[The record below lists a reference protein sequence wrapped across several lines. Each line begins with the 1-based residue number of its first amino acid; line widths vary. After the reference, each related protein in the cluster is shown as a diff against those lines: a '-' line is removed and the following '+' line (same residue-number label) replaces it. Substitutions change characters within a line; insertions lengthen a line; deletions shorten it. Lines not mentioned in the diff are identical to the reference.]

1 MIRKLL
7 AALALAAALLLGF
20 GAAPAQAAPTALS
33 LYSGTGYSGQLQDL
47 VVGTGCVHPNE
58 ALIDNAESVYNR
70 HGITLRMYRAD
81 NCTGAY
87 MTIFAGQKFPNLNSL
102 GYGNTIASVRRN

>member
-1 MIRKLL
+1 MRTRL
-7 AALALAAALLLGF
+7 AALAATAALALGLAAA
-20 GAAPAQAAPTALS
+20 PAVAAPTALS
-33 LYSGTGYSGQLQDL
+33 LYTGTGYSGQLQDL

-58 ALIDNAESVYNR
+58 VLIDNAESVYNR

-87 MTIFAGQKFPNLNSL
+87 MTIYAGQKFPNLNTL